1 MIGSR
6 RGKGLLVIP
15 DNWEGGKERK
25 EARMEVLLD
34 LFSFTIPLCV
44 HSISNTMVSDNS
56 HTLLR
61 YVFTVTSSIPTKSL
75 APRPSVCTRGTY
87 HHNDDSLDKGETHC

>member
-25 EARMEVLLD
+25 EGRMEVLLY
-34 LFSFTIPLCV
+34 LLSFTIPLCV
-44 HSISNTMVSDNS
+44 HSISNTMD
-56 HTLLR
+56 H
-61 YVFTVTSSIPTKSL
+61 
-75 APRPSVCTRGTY
+75 
-87 HHNDDSLDKGETHC
+87 

>member
-25 EARMEVLLD
+25 EGRIGGREREKREGEEEGRRKGREKKREGEEEGGRRRDRKKRLLGPY
-34 LFSFTIPLCV
+34 S
-44 HSISNTMVSDNS
+44 
-56 HTLLR
+56 
-61 YVFTVTSSIPTKSL
+61 
-75 APRPSVCTRGTY
+75 
-87 HHNDDSLDKGETHC
+87 